1 MKRGNTEHIADA
13 IMRMLRQEG
22 LETPLNEF
30 RIVDAWND
38 VVGPA
43 IARYTRNVFIK
54 NQTLYVQV
62 ASSVIRQELL
72 MNRELLMRH
81 LNNRVGAQVIYNIVF
96 YLTCPFSLH
105 TSSIGVSKSSCGSV
119 FSAT

>member
-22 LETPLNEF
+22 LETQLNEF

-96 YLTCPFSLH
+96 T
-105 TSSIGVSKSSCGSV
+105 
-119 FSAT
+119 

>member
-1 MKRGNTEHIADA
+1 MKRGNTEHIADV

-38 VVGPA
+38 VVGPV

-72 MNRELLMRH
+72 MSRELLMRH

-96 YLTCPFSLH
+96 T
-105 TSSIGVSKSSCGSV
+105 
-119 FSAT
+119 